1 MGHLRVGRLP
11 DTHKWR
17 QVVAL
22 VAGDAP
28 ADAIANATMEAA
40 QRGMEIASRDEGL
53 RHTVW
58 LLSHITLAA
67 REQDFGRALNAIGVS
82 VPEGPSVFDIVGGFS
97 EAVDNHLRTVGGRTD
112 IGEMAQMA
120 AAETLTALCTAE
132 SKRLFET
139 TPDDVKE
146 AVRGFSTKPGFST
159 LAHDFFARLTQ
170 RYLTYHLG
178 RELSSHVGLG
188 KRFADISAHTE
199 FLDQINT
206 TCRQA
211 ALIVREFAGGWY
223 SKTHFETG
231 ITPQKA
237 RNFAWVALKKIRAE
251 LKIRG
256 GQDA

>member
-11 DTHKWR
+11 NTHRWR
-17 QVVAL
+17 QIVGLIAGEASAASVA
-22 VAGDAP
+22 D
-28 ADAIANATMEAA
+28 ATMEAA
-40 QRGMEIASRDEGL
+40 ERGMEIAARDEGL
-53 RHTVW
+53 RHTLW

-67 REQDFGRALNAIGVS
+67 RQEDFAKALGQIGVS

-97 EAVDNHLRTVGGRTD
+97 EAVDKHLRATGGRTD
-112 IGEMAQMA
+112 IGEMSQMA
-120 AAETLTALCTAE
+120 AAETLTALGTAE
-132 SKRLFET
+132 SKRLYET
-139 TPDDVKE
+139 SPEDVKD
-146 AVRGFSTKPGFST
+146 AIRKFSTKLGFST

-170 RYLTYHLG
+170 RYLMYHLS
-178 RELSSHVGLG
+178 RELSNHVGPG
-188 KRFADISAHTE
+188 RRFRDISEHRE
-199 FLDQINT
+199 FIDQLNT

-211 ALIVREFAGGWY
+211 AVIVREFAGGWY
-223 SKTHFETG
+223 SKTNFETG